1 MTTDILLAVAG
12 MTPQVI
18 TETLYAILKEEPE
31 RFPKEIYIITTT
43 EGAEKIR
50 NNLLGA
56 NGKLNEFCNEYG
68 LDSFKIDQDR
78 HLKIIRDADN
88 NLIEDARTRE
98 DQNIIADF
106 IFNEVKELTA
116 LNDDNTPKYRIHAS
130 IAGGRKTMTY
140 LLGATMNILGN
151 PEDKL
156 SHVLVSEGYETNRD
170 FYFPTKTEKLIKGRE
185 EGVFLDCSKAKV
197 ELSEIPLMRLR
208 TLLTNETQK
217 LLTTYT
223 GAVTE
228 INKSLTIKKKDLKL
242 EIDTHSRTINIITP
256 DNRYTI
262 ALEPRF
268 FAAYYLIVSRM
279 KQSKPFTKPSS
290 IDDMKNFK
298 EAFMLLMDLFKH
310 STVYEKVYQT
320 QLAEKTFKPG
330 EQECIR
336 IFDKLIDMQTKE
348 DKAETFYKHDV
359 KIPEY
364 VNLPRWIFS
373 LTESINNELKK
384 SGNNYKFIYIRED
397 YNARENTDERC
408 FDMLSP
414 FYKNKED
421 NMFYLNKK
429 FLKAQRSLWENAI
442 KQINTIIN
450 KKINEFEI
458 PKYFTINHN
467 KRDETYIINL
477 DPENITII

>member
-223 GAVTE
+223 GAVSE
-228 INKSLTIKKKDLKL
+228 INNSLTISKKDLKL
-242 EIDTHSRTINIITP
+242 EIDTGSRTLHMITP
-256 DNRYTI
+256 DNRYSVTLDPRLFAVYHLIISKMMQAESFNIPGTTFTI
-262 ALEPRF
+262 
-268 FAAYYLIVSRM
+268 
-279 KQSKPFTKPSS
+279 
-290 IDDMKNFK
+290 KNFRN
-298 EAFMLLMDLFKH
+298 AYMLLIELFKY
-310 STVYEKVYQT
+310 STVYNDAYRSNPATFEYGEK
-320 QLAEKTFKPG
+320 EF
-330 EQECIR
+330 CIR
-336 IFDKLIDMQTKE
+336 SYNM
-348 DKAETFYKHDV
+348 
-359 KIPEY
+359 
-364 VNLPRWIFS
+364 NFS
-373 LTESINNELKK
+373 I
-384 SGNNYKFIYIRED
+384 
-397 YNARENTDERC
+397 
-408 FDMLSP
+408 
-414 FYKNKED
+414 
-421 NMFYLNKK
+421 
-429 FLKAQRSLWENAI
+429 
-442 KQINTIIN
+442 
-450 KKINEFEI
+450 
-458 PKYFTINHN
+458 
-467 KRDETYIINL
+467 
-477 DPENITII
+477 

>member
-223 GAVTE
+223 GAVAE
-228 INKSLTIKKKDLKL
+228 INNSLTISKKDLKL
-242 EIDTHSRTINIITP
+242 EIDTGSRTLHMITP

-290 IDDMKNFK
+290 VKEMKNYK
-298 EAFMLLMDLFKH
+298 EAFMLLMELLKY
-310 STVYEKVYQT
+310 STVYDKAYQT
-320 QLAEKTFKPG
+320 NRPKFEKG
-330 EQECIR
+330 EKEYLE
-336 IFDKLIDMQTKE
+336 IFDELINTQEKIKKAEEPEEAGKHKKLRTTKE
-348 DKAETFYKHDV
+348 SEEYKQFKKNEIV
-359 KIPEY
+359 IPKHVYEY
-364 VNLPRWIFS
+364 DPNWIF
-373 LTESINNELKK
+373 
-384 SGNNYKFIYIRED
+384 
-397 YNARENTDERC
+397 
-408 FDMLSP
+408 
-414 FYKNKED
+414 
-421 NMFYLNKK
+421 
-429 FLKAQRSLWENAI
+429 
-442 KQINTIIN
+442 
-450 KKINEFEI
+450 
-458 PKYFTINHN
+458 
-467 KRDETYIINL
+467 
-477 DPENITII
+477 

>member
-31 RFPKEIYIITTT
+31 RFPEEIYIITTT

-68 LDSFKIDQDR
+68 LDSFKN
-78 HLKIIRDADN
+78 N

-197 ELSEIPLMRLR
+197 ER
-208 TLLTNETQK
+208 
-217 LLTTYT
+217 
-223 GAVTE
+223 
-228 INKSLTIKKKDLKL
+228 NKQL
-242 EIDTHSRTINIITP
+242 P
-256 DNRYTI
+256 DN
-262 ALEPRF
+262 
-268 FAAYYLIVSRM
+268 
-279 KQSKPFTKPSS
+279 
-290 IDDMKNFK
+290 
-298 EAFMLLMDLFKH
+298 
-310 STVYEKVYQT
+310 
-320 QLAEKTFKPG
+320 
-330 EQECIR
+330 
-336 IFDKLIDMQTKE
+336 
-348 DKAETFYKHDV
+348 
-359 KIPEY
+359 
-364 VNLPRWIFS
+364 
-373 LTESINNELKK
+373 
-384 SGNNYKFIYIRED
+384 
-397 YNARENTDERC
+397 
-408 FDMLSP
+408 
-414 FYKNKED
+414 
-421 NMFYLNKK
+421 
-429 FLKAQRSLWENAI
+429 
-442 KQINTIIN
+442 
-450 KKINEFEI
+450 
-458 PKYFTINHN
+458 
-467 KRDETYIINL
+467 
-477 DPENITII
+477 

>member
-228 INKSLTIKKKDLKL
+228 INNSLTISKKDLKL
-242 EIDTHSRTINIITP
+242 EIDTGSRTLHMITP
-256 DNRYTI
+256 DNRYSVTLDPRLFAVYHLIISKMMQAESFNIPGTTFTI
-262 ALEPRF
+262 
-268 FAAYYLIVSRM
+268 
-279 KQSKPFTKPSS
+279 
-290 IDDMKNFK
+290 KNFRN
-298 EAFMLLMDLFKH
+298 AYMLLIELFKY
-310 STVYEKVYQT
+310 STVYNDAYRSNPATFEYGEKEFSDILDELLDKEVEKTLKNPRYEKVQHISRPNWIHTLNSEINTLLGKSKAFLLDVADGRSFDQT
-320 QLAEKTFKPG
+320 HPFVE
-330 EQECIR
+330 
-336 IFDKLIDMQTKE
+336 
-348 DKAETFYKHDV
+348 
-359 KIPEY
+359 
-364 VNLPRWIFS
+364 
-373 LTESINNELKK
+373 
-384 SGNNYKFIYIRED
+384 RED
-397 YNARENTDERC
+397 GN
-408 FDMLSP
+408 F
-414 FYKNKED
+414 
-421 NMFYLNKK
+421 LNIN
-429 FLKAQRSLWENAI
+429 FLKAQHDLWSNAKGDVNEQI
-442 KQINTIIN
+442 KEKVNRNYIADFYLLRYDQ
-450 KKINEFEI
+450 KK
-458 PKYFTINHN
+458 K
-467 KRDETYIINL
+467 TYMIDI